1 VAALVVAALA
11 GACPGVAGAA
21 GETRPSAENLWT
33 AYPLDQPTPSATPER
48 GRTVAAPAT
57 PAADRT
63 PAGSAGGFP
72 VALLI
77 VAALGVLAGTAL
89 SVQRRSGREPEAVP
103 VMTPATTRRR
113 TPSSAPLRAIE
124 RPAGAPPEPAVAWE
138 AEVTWEAAGGTGRFR
153 ALGVA
158 IDGDAYLPV
167 EVGRSRALRW
177 PPSGPADIADLTRAS
192 EELEAALLTAG
203 WSARPAGDEWYAKR
217 FAWTPERER
226 ETEMATRGTVQTS
239 RFQRAEPWPADTEP
253 LWRCEIRWRAGW
265 ISSRFE
271 AVAAPPGE
279 RRGRPIGT
287 TDPLKWTLKA
297 DPDPDGAE
305 TRAALA
311 QLVADLLGAGWER
324 EGRGRHW
331 YAQRFSWRREG
342 DPPLTGPPERAE
354 VRA

>member
-21 GETRPSAENLWT
+21 GETRPSAENLWK

-57 PAADRT
+57 PVADRT

-89 SVQRRSGREPEAVP
+89 SVQRRSGREPEAVL
-103 VMTPATTRRR
+103 VMTPAATRRR
-113 TPSSAPLRAIE
+113 TPSSAPLRAVE
-124 RPAGAPPEPAVAWE
+124 RPAGAPPEPAVAWK
-138 AEVTWEAAGGTGRFR
+138 AEVKWEAKGHIGRFR
-153 ALGVA
+153 ALAVNT
-158 IDGDAYLPV
+158 DGAAPV
-167 EVGRSRALRW
+167 EVGRSRPLRW
-177 PPSGPADIADLTRAS
+177 PPGGPDDIADLTRAS
-192 EELEAALLTAG
+192 EELEAALLSAG
-203 WSARPAGDEWYAKR
+203 WSSLPAGDEWFAKR
-217 FAWTPERER
+217 FAWTP
-226 ETEMATRGTVQTS
+226 ARGRRPAPAVRAAGQAG
-239 RFQRAEPWPADTEP
+239 RFQRAEPWPADTEAM
-253 LWRCEIRWRAGW
+253 WRCEIRWRAGW
-265 ISSRFE
+265 ITSRFE

-279 RRGRPIGT
+279 RRGRPIRA

-297 DPDPDGAE
+297 DPDPDGTEA
-305 TRAALA
+305 RAALA
-311 QLVADLLGAGWER
+311 DLVRDLLRAGWER

-342 DPPLTGPPERAE
+342 DPPAVDEYQRTE

>member
-1 VAALVVAALA
+1 MAALVAAALA

-21 GETRPSAENLWT
+21 GETRPSAENLWKE
-33 AYPLDQPTPSATPER
+33 YPLDQPTPSATPER
-48 GRTVAAPAT
+48 GRAVAAPAT

-63 PAGSAGGFP
+63 PAGSEGGFP
-72 VALLI
+72 VAVLI

-89 SVQRRSGREPEAVP
+89 SVQRRSGREPEAVL
-103 VMTPATTRRR
+103 VMTPAATRRR
-113 TPSSAPLRAIE
+113 TPSSAPLRAVE
-124 RPAGAPPEPAVAWE
+124 RPAGAPPEPAVAWK
-138 AEVTWEAAGGTGRFR
+138 AEVTWEAKGHTGRFR
-153 ALGVA
+153 ALAVNA
-158 IDGDAYLPV
+158 DGAAPV
-167 EVGRSRALRW
+167 EVGRSRPLRW
-177 PPSGPADIADLTRAS
+177 PPGGPADIADLTRAS

-217 FAWTPERER
+217 FAWVPERER
-226 ETEMATRGTVQTS
+226 GTEMATRAAVHSG
-239 RFQRAEPWPADTEP
+239 RFHRGEPWPADTEA

-279 RRGRPIGT
+279 RRGRPVGT
-287 TDPLKWTLKA
+287 TDPLKWTLKS
-297 DPDPDGAE
+297 DPDPDGAD

-311 QLVADLLGAGWER
+311 QLVRELLGAGWER

-342 DPPLTGPPERAE
+342 DPPFVPESERTE